1 MKRDYSKTDFTIEDC
16 DVEGFVKHF
25 NLEEEAVECFGE
37 NWTPDGDDEMIN
49 LLLEHIGQDLFVT
62 IVDVEEGIIDV
73 IFDEDKKELRDT
85 KRTLKLALLQLQ
97 EYSENDLII
106 IEGEEAVSISKTL
119 EKLS

>member
-16 DVEGFVKHF
+16 DVEGFVRHF

-49 LLLEHIGQDLFVT
+49 LLLEHIGQDIFVT
-62 IVDVEEGIIDV
+62 IVHDGIIDV

-85 KRTLKLALLQLQ
+85 KKILKLTLLQLQ
-97 EYSENDLII
+97 NYSENDLIL
-106 IEGEEAVSISKTL
+106 IEGEEAISISKTL
-119 EKLS
+119 EEIS